1 MTQRTRPLALAL
13 EIDGDGA
20 HPAAWRRARHSPREL
35 LGPRRL
41 REVVTTAERAGFTL
55 VTIDDE
61 ITPPGEAPDVVGR
74 VGAIERAAFAAAAT
88 SVLGIAPTIST
99 TYAEPFHVSSQ
110 LAALD
115 HVAAGRGAWVVAA
128 SSRADAAAT
137 WGRTHVTDPAALRR
151 EAADAVEVAR
161 RLWDSWEDDAV
172 IRDVASS
179 RYLDRDRLHYIDFTG
194 ETFAV
199 KGPAIVPRPP
209 QGQLVVLAPT
219 ELVPAELV
227 DVALVRGGTVAEV
240 RDRLAAA
247 STPRRFAEI
256 EIALDVPGLPAAER
270 LAGLDAHRPWP
281 DSGRLRYVGDAP
293 GLVAL
298 LAALADVADGVRL
311 LPSSL
316 DDDLPELSR
325 LVVPALA
332 ARHLATRPLAGASL
346 RTTLGL
352 PRPENRY
359 ATSANAGAAR

>member
-1 MTQRTRPLALAL
+1 VTESRRRLALAL

-20 HPAAWRRARHSPREL
+20 HPAAWRRAAHAPGAL

-41 REVVTTAERAGFTL
+41 RDVATTAERAGFTL

-74 VGAIERAAFAAAAT
+74 VGAIERAAFVAAAT
-88 SVLGIAPTIST
+88 TVLGIAPTIST
-99 TYAEPFHVSSQ
+99 TYTEPFHVSSQ

-115 HVAAGRGAWVVAA
+115 HIAAGRGAWVVTA
-128 SSRADAAAT
+128 SSGADVAAT
-137 WGRTHVTDPAALRR
+137 WGRPHIADPAALRR
-151 EAADAVEVAR
+151 EAADAVEVVR

-172 IRDVASS
+172 IRDVATS
-179 RYLDRDRLHYIDFTG
+179 RYVDRDRLHYIDFTG

-209 QGQLVVLAPT
+209 QGQLVVLAAT
-219 ELVPAELV
+219 DLVPPELI
-227 DVALVRGGTVAEV
+227 DVALVRGGTLADVRARLEEV
-240 RDRLAAA
+240 

-256 EIALDVPGLPAAER
+256 EVALDLPGLPATER
-270 LAGLDAHRPWP
+270 LARLDAHRPWP

-298 LAALADVADGVRL
+298 LGALADVADGVRL
-311 LPSSL
+311 IPAVL
-316 DDDLPELSR
+316 DDDLAELSR
-325 LVVPALA
+325 LVIPALV
-332 ARHLATRPLAGASL
+332 ARRLATRPHAGASL
-346 RTTLGL
+346 RATLGL

-359 ATSANAGAAR
+359 ATSAGAPR